1 MPRASDFP
9 AVLDA
14 VGRDRPDALFVLDS
28 ALHHTLSARILEFAA
43 KQRLPVISGHREFV
57 VGGALLSYGRN
68 IPDQYRRVA
77 EYVDKVLRGAK
88 PADLPIAQA
97 ATFDLIVNL
106 KTAKALGVTIP
117 PSLLLRA
124 EEVIE

>member
-1 MPRASDFP
+1 MPRVSDFS
-9 AVLDA
+9 AVFEA

-28 ALHHTLSARILEFAA
+28 ALHHLRRARILEFAA
-43 KQRLPVISGHREFV
+43 QQRLPVISGHREFV
-57 VGGALLSYGRN
+57 DDGALLSYNRS
-68 IPDQYRRVA
+68 IPEQYRRVA
-77 EYVDKVLRGAK
+77 EYVDKILRGTK
-88 PADLPIAQA
+88 PGDLPIAPP
-97 ATFDLIVNL
+97 TKFDLIVNL